1 MFFLSILTDSPYYHK
16 GYPHNGWDYL
26 LSALGVGLGALVM
39 MLLPDNGDGFIY
51 GTFVAVLANVTL
63 FSIRYAKCGK
73 PETVETEE

>member
-1 MFFLSILTDSPYYHK
+1 M
-16 GYPHNGWDYL
+16 
-26 LSALGVGLGALVM
+26 GLGALVM

-51 GTFVAVLANVTL
+51 GTFVAVLANFTL